1 MSDLAYRTISLLL
14 LTHGVLEIDE
24 AKRKRVL
31 HLTCC
36 LLPKSHRDT
45 LEILFSFLV
54 WASSFSQ
61 VDEESGSKMDTH
73 NLATVI
79 TPNILKDKTAVV
91 GQDENSFLAIEVVNT
106 LIEFNDEMSEVR
118 SYILTA
124 YVLSADANSRSR
136 KIFNPSSTTLLSST
150 TAPT

>member
-1 MSDLAYRTISLLL
+1 MAP
-14 LTHGVLEIDE
+14 VEIEDE

-91 GQDENSFLAIEVVNT
+91 GQDENSFLAIEVINT
-106 LIEFNDEMSEVR
+106 LIEFNDEMSEVCR
-118 SYILTA
+118 YSLAA
-124 YVLSADANSRSR
+124 YVTCPKPRCRSQ
-136 KIFNPSSTTLLSST
+136 KISSPSSTTPPFLT